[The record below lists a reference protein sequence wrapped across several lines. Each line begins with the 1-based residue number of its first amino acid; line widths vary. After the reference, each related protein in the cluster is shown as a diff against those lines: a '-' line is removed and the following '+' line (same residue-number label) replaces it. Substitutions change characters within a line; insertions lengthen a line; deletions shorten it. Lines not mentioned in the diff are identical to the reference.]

1 MKKFL
6 AMLGALIALL
16 AVVGCSEKG
25 DGDVVAKV
33 EAAETTLEIVIEQ
46 LEGEMTLLE
55 AMQALETQGEF
66 TFEAD
71 ATGMIVSI
79 NGKENASDW
88 SKYWALYILDA
99 ELSEMA
105 YGIEWKGQQLGFSN
119 FGASTLPVEEGGV
132 YVWKYFGA

>member
-1 MKKFL
+1 MKKLL
-6 AMLGALIALL
+6 AMLGALMMFI

-25 DGDVVAKV
+25 DGDVLASV
-33 EAAETTLEIVIEQ
+33 EATDTTIEIVVEQ

-55 AMQALETQGEF
+55 VMQTLQEQGEF
-66 TFEAD
+66 TFTTD
-71 ATGMIVSI
+71 ATGMIISI

-88 SKYWALYILDA
+88 SKYWALYISDT
-99 ELSEMA
+99 ELSEVA

-119 FGASTLPVEEGGV
+119 FGANSLPAEEGGV